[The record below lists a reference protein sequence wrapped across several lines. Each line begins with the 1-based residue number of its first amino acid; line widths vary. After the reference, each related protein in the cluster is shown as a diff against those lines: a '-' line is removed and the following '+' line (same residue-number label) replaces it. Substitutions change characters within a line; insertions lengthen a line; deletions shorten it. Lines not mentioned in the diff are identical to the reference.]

1 MNPLL
6 PCSKIAEKLAVS
18 PSEDG
23 SLWCWSEFGGR
34 SPPNSLQ
41 HHNDPSTL
49 QCFRIRLRCIERA
62 RASGLA
68 PLVTLKQLA
77 QMAQAL
83 LKVTCVLRQSTQ
95 LAGNFPPLPLQAGQ

>member
-6 PCSKIAEKLAVS
+6 LCSMIAEKLAVS

-23 SLWCWSEFGGR
+23 LLWCWSEFGGR

-41 HHNDPSTL
+41 HNNAPSTL
-49 QCFRIRLRCIERA
+49 QCLRIRLRCIERA

-68 PLVTLKQLA
+68 LLVTLKQLA

-83 LKVTCVLRQSTQ
+83 LKFTCVLRQSTQ
-95 LAGNFPPLPLQAGQ
+95 LAGNFARLTIQAGQ